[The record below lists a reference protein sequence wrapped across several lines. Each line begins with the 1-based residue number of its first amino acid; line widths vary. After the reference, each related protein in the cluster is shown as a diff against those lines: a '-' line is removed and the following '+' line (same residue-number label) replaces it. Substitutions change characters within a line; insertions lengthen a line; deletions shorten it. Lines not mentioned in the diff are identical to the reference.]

1 MAEAAPGGSPS
12 PAQKSSSPPE
22 KSASSAA
29 QKAPAPAGTAKTG
42 AAPGAKAGGAGPAA
56 QQPGAFKL
64 IRNQPQPEGGSAG
77 TLMGVAGFLAL
88 IAIAGMVFLGKGDET
103 KTGDG
108 PDGTGQTPTG
118 PEGPAPT
125 PVPDFVLD
133 PIEFYEN
140 EGKLKDALAK
150 AEEAQKDYPNAPEL
164 QAKIKSLRQRLGLE
178 EGTSAPTDVA
188 PLLAEARRL
197 MGAGELDKAL
207 EAIDKALEVNPE
219 SAQAL
224 FTKGE
229 ILALQGDKLGAQGA
243 FEAARGAGM
252 EDGPVDEAISRLR

>member
-22 KSASSAA
+22 KSPSSAT
-29 QKAPAPAGTAKTG
+29 QKAPGPAAAGGPAKP
-42 AAPGAKAGGAGPAA
+42 AGAGPAA
-56 QQPGAFKL
+56 QAPGAFKV

-77 TLMGVAGFLAL
+77 MLMGVAGFLAL
-88 IAIAGMVFLGKGDET
+88 IAIAGMVFLGKGDEAK
-103 KTGDG
+103 KTGGTDA
-108 PDGTGQTPTG
+108 TGQNPTG
-118 PEGPAPT
+118 TEGPQPAPT

-178 EGTSAPTDVA
+178 EGTSTPTDVA

-197 MGAGELDKAL
+197 MGAGQLDEAL
-207 EAIDKALEVNPE
+207 ESVDRALEVNPE

-252 EDGPVDEAISRLR
+252 QDGQVDEAISRLR